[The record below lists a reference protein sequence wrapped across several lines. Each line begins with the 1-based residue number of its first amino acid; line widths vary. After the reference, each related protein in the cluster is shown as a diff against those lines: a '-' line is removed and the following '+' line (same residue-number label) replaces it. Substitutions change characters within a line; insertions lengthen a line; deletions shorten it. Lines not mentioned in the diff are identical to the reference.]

1 ELRGKVK
8 GDEVVLVT
16 TGDGATSEGEFWE
29 AMNSASNLKLP
40 VVFLVEDNGYAISV
54 PVAVQTAGGNVAT
67 LVKNFPD
74 LFWVGEIN
82 GNDPIESYGV
92 LQEAIAH
99 CRARKGPAFVRALV
113 TRPYSH
119 SMSDDESK
127 YKPKAER
134 EVESQRDCLAN
145 FARFLVEEGFLDEPK
160 LAKLHEEIQA
170 DIRRQSDEALLH
182 KQPAPETVL
191 RYIYSPDVDPTA
203 ATFEVEPRPEAT
215 PTSETL
221 LQLLNYCLR
230 DELSRTSSIILFGED
245 VAD

>member
-1 ELRGKVK
+1 MPRHWGHRRLNIVYQSTPTGTQFLQAVGAAEAVVKYKDLEGTHPELRGIAH

-16 TGDGATSEGEFWE
+16 TGEGATSEGEFWE

-54 PVAVQTAGGNVAT
+54 PVEVQTAGGNVAN
-67 LVKNFPD
+67 LVKNFPH

-92 LQEAIAH
+92 LKEAIAH

-127 YKPKAER
+127 YKAPEER
-134 EVESQRDCLAN
+134 EAESQRDCLVN
-145 FARFLVEEGFLDEPK
+145 FSRFLVEEGFLNETG
-160 LAKLHEEIQA
+160 LQQLHDQVQAEVRAASEEA
-170 DIRRQSDEALLH
+170 
-182 KQPAPETVL
+182 
-191 RYIYSPDVDPTA
+191 
-203 ATFEVEPRPEAT
+203 
-215 PTSETL
+215 
-221 LQLLNYCLR
+221 
-230 DELSRTSSIILFGED
+230 
-245 VAD
+245 